1 MRRHLHLLYS
11 FLCFSV
17 AAALWPKPQSL
28 HQSVG
33 FVRLADSFD
42 LAFTADK
49 GQQAAARDLEPA
61 ISRAR
66 RHLAADGLQRLTV
79 DRGESQ
85 RDAVEAASVLCRL
98 DLRLN
103 STEPYTTLASQLGR
117 PYEHMDESYTLE
129 VPDSGNSDDPLPL
142 AAKLSANTS
151 LGLVRGL
158 DTFAQL
164 VYALPQLGAAS
175 ESTRYIPHVPLRIVD
190 RPAFPH
196 RAFMLDTSRNFY
208 PVSDI
213 LRTLDTMASVK
224 LNVFH
229 WHIVDS
235 QSWPLDL
242 PTFPDLAQLG
252 SYSRDEVYRLEAV
265 KQVVDHAASL
275 GIAVL
280 LEIDMPGH
288 TAAVA
293 AAYPNFVAC
302 LDARPWSTYAAEPP
316 AGQLRLGDP
325 DILAFSQRV
334 LADAAKMSSSSLM
347 STGGDEVNERCYLDD
362 PYTAAAMAARNA
374 TLDELLADFVSGL
387 HSSVRA
393 NGKTPVVWEEAVLNH
408 DLALGKDAVVT
419 VWINSSNVRA
429 VADKGYRIVH
439 AASDFFYLDCG
450 AGAWLGNMPNGTSWC
465 DPFKSWQK
473 SYSFDPYLDL
483 DVEQRH
489 LVLGGEALV
498 WSEQASP
505 ENLDSI
511 SWPRA
516 AAAAEVFWTGGAVAP
531 GERSI
536 GEALAR
542 LHDWRYRAVCRGV
555 RATALQPHWC
565 ALRPGSCDLE

>member
-49 GQQAAARDLEPA
+49 GQQAAARDVSAPRCTVIAHRILTTAPQLEPA

-85 RDAVEAASVLCRL
+85 RCATQATPTLVQHSLTPSSCSDAVEAASVLCRL

-196 RAFMLDTSRNFY
+196 R
-208 PVSDI
+208 
-213 LRTLDTMASVK
+213 
-224 LNVFH
+224 
-229 WHIVDS
+229 
-235 QSWPLDL
+235 
-242 PTFPDLAQLG
+242 
-252 SYSRDEVYRLEAV
+252 
-265 KQVVDHAASL
+265 
-275 GIAVL
+275 
-280 LEIDMPGH
+280 
-288 TAAVA
+288 
-293 AAYPNFVAC
+293 C
-302 LDARPWSTYAAEPP
+302 AR
-316 AGQLRLGDP
+316 
-325 DILAFSQRV
+325 RV
-334 LADAAKMSSSSLM
+334 RRS
-347 STGGDEVNERCYLDD
+347 
-362 PYTAAAMAARNA
+362 AAR
-374 TLDELLADFVSGL
+374 D
-387 HSSVRA
+387 
-393 NGKTPVVWEEAVLNH
+393 
-408 DLALGKDAVVT
+408 
-419 VWINSSNVRA
+419 
-429 VADKGYRIVH
+429 
-439 AASDFFYLDCG
+439 
-450 AGAWLGNMPNGTSWC
+450 
-465 DPFKSWQK
+465 
-473 SYSFDPYLDL
+473 
-483 DVEQRH
+483 
-489 LVLGGEALV
+489 
-498 WSEQASP
+498 
-505 ENLDSI
+505 
-511 SWPRA
+511 
-516 AAAAEVFWTGGAVAP
+516 
-531 GERSI
+531 
-536 GEALAR
+536 
-542 LHDWRYRAVCRGV
+542 
-555 RATALQPHWC
+555 
-565 ALRPGSCDLE
+565 